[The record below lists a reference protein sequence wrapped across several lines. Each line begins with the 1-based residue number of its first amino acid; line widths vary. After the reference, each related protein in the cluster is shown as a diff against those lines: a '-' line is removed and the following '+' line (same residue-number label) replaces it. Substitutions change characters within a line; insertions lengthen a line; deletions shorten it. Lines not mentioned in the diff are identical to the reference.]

1 MVPLDILLIKIYEKV
16 NWYQPD
22 CSLSYSSFFHVYD
35 LGVSYTFH
43 FHKRNTESSVIF
55 LWNDVLTLNGK
66 ENKKAS
72 AICFERR
79 ILKKKNKELLRK
91 VPSKIYEV
99 ILSWKKRTNKIGLL
113 IFPNTITEQ
122 WGYDPLDLFRWE
134 ITYLNKIKFIW
145 PCCVVAPFGII
156 CQGRI
161 PFGFWTFFSFSP
173 QH

>member
-1 MVPLDILLIKIYEKV
+1 M
-16 NWYQPD
+16 
-22 CSLSYSSFFHVYD
+22 YD

-43 FHKRNTESSVIF
+43 FHKKNTESSVIF

-72 AICFERR
+72 AICFEIR
-79 ILKKKNKELLRK
+79 IPKKKNEELLRK

-122 WGYDPLDLFRWE
+122 WGYDPLDLFR
-134 ITYLNKIKFIW
+134 
-145 PCCVVAPFGII
+145 
-156 CQGRI
+156 
-161 PFGFWTFFSFSP
+161 
-173 QH
+173 